1 MKKINYKLL
10 IFNILLPL
18 IIGFIGSILGGFNN
32 FDLINKPTFTPPGIV
47 FPIVWTILYILM
59 GISAYIISI
68 SNNDNKKKAY
78 IIYLIQLIV
87 NCLWPLFFFRLN
99 YYLFSFIWILLLIG
113 LVIAM
118 IDNFKQI
125 NKLSA
130 YLQIPYLL
138 WLIFASILNLS
149 IYLLN

>member
-1 MKKINYKLL
+1 MTEEEKNKIINIIENEYENEYLDFKLEVYD
-10 IFNILLPL
+10 F
-18 IIGFIGSILGGFNN
+18 
-32 FDLINKPTFTPPGIV
+32 
-47 FPIVWTILYILM
+47 
-59 GISAYIISI
+59 
-68 SNNDNKKKAY
+68 NDNKKKAY

-138 WLIFASILNLS
+138 WLIFASVLNLS